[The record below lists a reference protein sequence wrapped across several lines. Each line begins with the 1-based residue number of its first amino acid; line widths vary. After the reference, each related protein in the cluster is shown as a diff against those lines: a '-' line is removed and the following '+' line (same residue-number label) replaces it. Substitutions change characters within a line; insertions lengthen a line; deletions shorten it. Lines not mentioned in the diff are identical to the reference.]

1 MLGKSNS
8 TISNYGRC
16 LSHMALHF
24 NCCPS
29 ELDKEQIL
37 DYLHYCKSLHK
48 TPSESFFKHTVYGLR
63 ALFKLKGLDAR
74 HVCLPSIERSKK
86 LPVVLSI
93 EEVKQL
99 IKTPK
104 LLKHR
109 LIISMLYDCGLRNFE
124 LRNVKISDVDFNRKQ
139 LHIRQGKGRKDRYV
153 PLSTLLL
160 RGLQTY
166 LKAENPVIWL
176 FNGNNS
182 KGEKV
187 GLSGHGVFW
196 IVNSACKKSGIQK
209 QVTAHVLR
217 HSYATHLLEMGL
229 DIVSLKE
236 LLGHSC
242 IETTMI
248 YLHISQLGRSKAFA
262 PLDKVFQFKKE

>member
-1 MLGKSNS
+1 
-8 TISNYGRC
+8 
-16 LSHMALHF
+16 MALHF

-37 DYLHYCKSLHK
+37 DYLLYCKNQHK

-63 ALFKLKGLDAR
+63 ALFHLKGLDAT
-74 HVCLPSIERSKK
+74 HVHLPSIERSKK
-86 LPVVLSI
+86 LPVILSV

-99 IKTPK
+99 INAPK

-109 LIISMLYDCGLRNFE
+109 LVISMLYDCGLRNFE
-124 LRNVKISDVDFNRKQ
+124 LRNVKIADVDLYRKQ

-153 PLSTLLL
+153 PLSNILL

-166 LKAENPVIWL
+166 LNSEKPLDWL

-187 GLSGHGVFW
+187 ALSGHGVFW
-196 IVNSACKKSGIQK
+196 IVNSARKKSGLQK
-209 QVTAHVLR
+209 KVTAHMLR

-236 LLGHSC
+236 LLGHSR
-242 IETTMI
+242 IETTMV
-248 YLHISQLGRSKAFA
+248 YLHISQLGRSCSFA
-262 PLDKVFQFKKE
+262 PLDRLYPFKGE